1 MTDSHSEGDLRLL
14 RNDAR
19 QRYEAWIGDTRAGVA
34 TYGETDTSTTFIHTI
49 VDEAFGGRG
58 IGSRLAA
65 FALQDTVDRGKRI
78 VARCPFI
85 RAYLAEHPEFDE
97 HVDLPKLVSP

>member
-1 MTDSHSEGDLRLL
+1 MTESHSEEDLRLL

-19 QRYEAWIGDTRAGVA
+19 LRYEAWLGDTRAGVA
-34 TYGETDTSTTFIHTI
+34 TYRETEASATFIHTI

-58 IGSRLAA
+58 IGSQLAA

-78 VARCPFI
+78 VPRCPFI

-97 HVDLPKLVSP
+97 HVDSPKLVSP

>member
-1 MTDSHSEGDLRLL
+1 MTESSSDESPRVV

-19 QRYEAWIGDTRAGVA
+19 SRYEVWVGDTRAGVA
-34 TYGETDTSTTFIHTI
+34 TYRENDQSVTFIHTI

-58 IGSRLAA
+58 LGSALAA

-78 VARCPFI
+78 IPRCPFI
-85 RAYLAEHPEFDE
+85 REYLRGHHEFDAF
-97 HVDLPKLVSP
+97 VDEPARVAP